1 MAFAPQEMSLPPER
15 VAELRQVIHS
25 QVAEMG
31 VLQQIQRCLADSGD
45 QYASYMYMYIIQ
57 STSML

>member
-1 MAFAPQEMSLPPER
+1 MSLPPER